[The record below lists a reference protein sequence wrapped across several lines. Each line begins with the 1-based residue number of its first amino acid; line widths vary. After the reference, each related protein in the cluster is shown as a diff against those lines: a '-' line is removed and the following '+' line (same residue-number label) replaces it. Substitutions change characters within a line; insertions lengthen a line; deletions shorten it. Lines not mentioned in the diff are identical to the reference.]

1 MATPTNHFKLG
12 LFVLAG
18 IAASVATMVLIGA
31 QSMKTETVAYHTF
44 FNESVQGLEEGSPVK
59 YRGVT
64 IGHVSA
70 IEIAPDRR
78 HVDVTDE
85 LDVADIKRLGL
96 AAVDTT
102 SRKKTR
108 FLVPPELRAQLGSQ
122 GITGVKFVQIDFFDP
137 KTNPPPEIPFPIPE
151 D

>member
-31 QSMKTETVAYHTF
+31 QSMKTETVSYHTF
-44 FNESVQGLEEGSPVK
+44 FNESVQGLEVGSPVK

-64 IGHVSA
+64 IGHVSQ

-78 HVDVTDE
+78 HVDVLNE

-96 AAVDTT
+96 AAADVST
-102 SRKKTR
+102 RKKTR
-108 FLVPPELRAQLGSQ
+108 FLVPPDLRAQLASQ

-137 KTNPPPEIPFPIPE
+137 RSNPPPVVPFPVP
-151 D
+151 